1 MFGIYIIS
9 FTHATLLCVCQESNT
24 LTAVCRP
31 DLFPTELPSI
41 FDMASL
47 IPMKPFSSPFRT
59 SPVYTDLPSK
69 PAPEPFQEDKEPRL
83 HRYVSRLQNLLRV
96 LNLGSRILS
105 SILNIT
111 MFAIMAFILVTF
123 ISSRQDVALARNIW
137 PKHPKIWPTVLL
149 LVSAALTL
157 SVSIVPLVLQC
168 LCSQRMTRSWK
179 WVAVGYGLQV
189 IAWIIV
195 STVYRTEKALDDLWG
210 WSCSDVAAKLQ
221 GDGHA
226 DVAFHELCT
235 VQEASWILSM
245 VETATKLL
253 FALCYFVLHRKTDQT
268 NSKIRLTEDLGDGAM
283 AVLNAI

>member
-1 MFGIYIIS
+1 MVTFRSSLILRVPCSESIPVSI
-9 FTHATLLCVCQESNT
+9 FKHVTLLCQVFNI
-24 LTAVCRP
+24 LTALCRP
-31 DLFPTELPSI
+31 GLFPTTLPFKFGHGFIDPNVS
-41 FDMASL
+41 
-47 IPMKPFSSPFRT
+47 FSSPFRT
-59 SPVYTDLPSK
+59 SPGYTDLPSK
-69 PAPEPFQEDKEPRL
+69 PAPEPFEEGRVPRL
-83 HRYVSRLQNLLRV
+83 HRYVSRLQNLLRI

-123 ISSRQDVALARNIW
+123 ISSRHDVALARNIW
-137 PKHPKIWPTVLL
+137 PKNPKIWPTVLL

-157 SVSIVPLVLQC
+157 SVTIAPLIFQY

-235 VQEASWILSM
+235 VQGASWILSM

-253 FALCYFVLHRKTDQT
+253 FALCCFFLRIGRQT
-268 NSKIRLTEDLGDGAM
+268 RLIRRLD
-283 AVLNAI
+283 